1 MKKQK
6 PVGINHVAL
15 KVGNIDEALKF
26 YGRFFEIKIRERTPG
41 HIEIDMGDQFLA
53 LEDSDA
59 PDPEAHFGLVVE
71 DKEGL
76 RETLEEQ
83 SIKIVGSRLD
93 FRDPWG
99 NRVQIVQYDQIQFSK
114 TENVLKGMGIKVNK
128 TKEAAEELK
137 QKGLL

>member
-71 DKEGL
+71 DKEQL
-76 RETLEEQ
+76 RQALEEQ
-83 SIKIVGSRLD
+83 SVETVGSRLD
-93 FRDPWG
+93 FRDPWEIES
-99 NRVQIVQYDQIQFSK
+99 RSYS
-114 TENVLKGMGIKVNK
+114 M
-128 TKEAAEELK
+128 TKSNSVK
-137 QKGLL
+137 QRMY